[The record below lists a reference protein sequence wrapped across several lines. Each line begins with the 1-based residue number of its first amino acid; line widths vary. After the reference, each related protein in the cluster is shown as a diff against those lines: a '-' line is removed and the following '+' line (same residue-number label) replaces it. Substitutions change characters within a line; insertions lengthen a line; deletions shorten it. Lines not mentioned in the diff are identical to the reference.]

1 MLSEI
6 GLIGLGVMGKN
17 IALNIA
23 EKGTFVKAFNGSQEK
38 IDAISDEF
46 GGMFS
51 GFTKLE
57 ELIDSLER
65 PRNILLMIPSGQP
78 THSVI
83 NQLANLLD
91 EGDVIIDGGNS
102 FYQESENHGNI
113 LSSKSIE
120 FIGMGVSGGEE
131 GARHG
136 PAIMIGSAN
145 NLSDELV
152 ELLTAISAK
161 APNDCIGFY
170 KGHGSGHFIKMVHN
184 GIEYAEMQ
192 LITEAYYLLKYAEY
206 SNIEIAEFFES
217 LKGRNQSSYLIEIT
231 SEILRKKDGEF
242 FTLDL
247 IKPFANNKGTGKLTI
262 ETSFELGISAP
273 SIYAAYDAR
282 VQSNAGDT
290 WKKATNQSED
300 TMLELDHSFNKII
313 NESNLSKAL
322 YFGRVAAMVQ
332 GLKIIH
338 KYSEINSLSINYS
351 DIFNN
356 WSGGCIIRS
365 QMLDELLEIDKTAE
379 DFLKSESLHN
389 LLKDNLSVVK
399 DVVSSSMLNNISLPV
414 LSSSLNWYLNL
425 SSSSN
430 PSNLIQ
436 AQRDYFGSHTVQLL
450 DSEEYIHID
459 WRENE

>member
-57 ELIDSLER
+57 ELIDNLER

-78 THSVI
+78 THSVV
-83 NQLANLLD
+83 NQLSNLLD

-290 WKKATNQSED
+290 WKKAANQNED

-338 KYSEINSLSINYS
+338 KYSEVNSLSINYS

-365 QMLDELLEIDKTAE
+365 QMLDELLEINKTAE

>member
-23 EKGTFVKAFNGSQEK
+23 EKGTFVKAFNSSQEK
-38 IDAISDEF
+38 IDAISEEF

-51 GFTKLE
+51 GFTELE
-57 ELIDSLER
+57 ELIDNLER

-152 ELLTAISAK
+152 ELLSAISAK

-192 LITEAYYLLKYAEY
+192 LITETYYLLKYAEY

-322 YFGRVAAMVQ
+322 YFGRIAAMVQ

>member
-1 MLSEI
+1 MLNEI

-23 EKGTFVKAFNGSQEK
+23 EKGTFVKAFNSSQGK
-38 IDAISDEF
+38 INVISEEF
-46 GGMFS
+46 GGMFA

-57 ELIDSLER
+57 ELIDNLER

-83 NQLANLLD
+83 NQLSNLLD

-120 FIGMGVSGGEE
+120 FVGMGVSGGEE

-161 APNDCIGFY
+161 APNDCIGLY

-217 LKGRNQSSYLIEIT
+217 LKGMNQSSYLIEIT
-231 SEILRKKDGEF
+231 SEILRKKDGEV

-282 VQSNAGDT
+282 VQSNAADT
-290 WKKATNQSED
+290 WKKAANQNED
-300 TMLELDHSFNKII
+300 TMLELDYSFNKVI

-338 KYSEINSLSINYS
+338 KYSEVNDLSINYS

-365 QMLDELLEIDKTAE
+365 QMLDELLEINKTAE

-399 DVVSSSMLNNISLPV
+399 DVVSSSILNNISLPV
-414 LSSSLNWYLNL
+414 LSSSLSWYLNL
-425 SSSSN
+425 SSDSN

>member
-57 ELIDSLER
+57 ELIDNLER

-152 ELLTAISAK
+152 ELLSAISAK

>member
-23 EKGTFVKAFNGSQEK
+23 EKGTFVKAFNSSQEK
-38 IDAISDEF
+38 IDAISEEF

-51 GFTKLE
+51 GFTELE
-57 ELIDSLER
+57 ELIDNLER

-192 LITEAYYLLKYAEY
+192 LITETYYLLKYAEY

-322 YFGRVAAMVQ
+322 YFGRIAAMVQ

>member
-57 ELIDSLER
+57 ELIDNLER

-78 THSVI
+78 THSVV
-83 NQLANLLD
+83 NQLSNLLD

-152 ELLTAISAK
+152 ELLSAISAK

-290 WKKATNQSED
+290 WKKATNQSEN

-338 KYSEINSLSINYS
+338 KYSEVNSLSINYS

>member
-57 ELIDSLER
+57 ELIDNLER

-78 THSVI
+78 TQSVV
-83 NQLANLLD
+83 NQLSNLLD

-192 LITEAYYLLKYAEY
+192 LITETYYLLKYAEY

-290 WKKATNQSED
+290 WKKATNQSEN

-322 YFGRVAAMVQ
+322 YFGRIAAMVQ

-365 QMLDELLEIDKTAE
+365 QMLDELLEINKTAE

>member
-57 ELIDSLER
+57 ELIDNLER

-152 ELLTAISAK
+152 ELLSAISAK

-290 WKKATNQSED
+290 WKKATNQSEN

-338 KYSEINSLSINYS
+338 KYSEVNSLSINYS

>member
-57 ELIDSLER
+57 ELIDNLER

-152 ELLTAISAK
+152 ELLSAISAK

-192 LITEAYYLLKYAEY
+192 LITETYYLLKYAEY

-338 KYSEINSLSINYS
+338 KYSEVNSLSINYS

-365 QMLDELLEIDKTAE
+365 QMLDELLEINKTAE